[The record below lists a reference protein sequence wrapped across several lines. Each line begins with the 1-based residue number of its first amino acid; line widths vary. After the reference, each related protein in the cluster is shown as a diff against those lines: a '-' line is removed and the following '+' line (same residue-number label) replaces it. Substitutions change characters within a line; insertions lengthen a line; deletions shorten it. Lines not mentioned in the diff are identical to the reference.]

1 MRTLLGS
8 VLVAASCLG
17 QSYGTW
23 KMDAA
28 LSTFNGET
36 RPKSVT
42 VRIEQHPKGEVLTVD
57 RLEIDGRTIS
67 SSTVLYLDGV
77 PREFQDFECSGTQSS
92 RRVNSDTVEI
102 LRACGSGNWMRL
114 VRRSTTQ
121 RRELVLEIT
130 EQHADGRHFERRLVL
145 DRQ

>member
-1 MRTLLGS
+1 MRILLES

-36 RPKSVT
+36 RPKVVT
-42 VRIEQHPKGEVLTVD
+42 VRIEQHPKGEVLTMD
-57 RLEIDGRTIS
+57 RVEVDGRTIS

-77 PREFQDFECSGTQSS
+77 PRDFQDFECSGSQSS
-92 RRVNSDTVEI
+92 RRVNNDTVEI
-102 LRACGSGNWMRL
+102 LRACGTGKWVRL
-114 VRRSTTQ
+114 IRLSTPQ
-121 RRELVLEIT
+121 RRELVLETT
-130 EQHADGRHFERRLVL
+130 EQRADGRRFERRLVL
-145 DRQ
+145 ERQ